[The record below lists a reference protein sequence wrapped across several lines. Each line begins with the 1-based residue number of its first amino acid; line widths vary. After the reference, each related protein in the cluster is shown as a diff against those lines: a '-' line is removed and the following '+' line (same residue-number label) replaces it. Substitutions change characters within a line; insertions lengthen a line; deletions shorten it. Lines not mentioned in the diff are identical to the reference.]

1 MEIQGSKTERNLMT
15 AFAGESQ
22 ARNRYTFFAAKAKKE
37 GYVQISRI
45 FTETAAQE
53 GAHAKALFR
62 MLKGGSV
69 EITASF
75 PAGVITDTATNLKES
90 AGSENFEW
98 SEMYP
103 AFAVTAREE
112 GFERI
117 AGLFD
122 AIAVAEKMHEERYL
136 ALAKNIDDGSVF
148 KKEEPVVWVCTKCGY
163 VHEGVEA
170 LKNCPACS
178 HPQSHFEIM
187 AKNW

>member
-1 MEIQGSKTERNLMT
+1 MEIQGSETEKNLMR

-45 FTETAAQE
+45 FTETATQE

-62 MLKGGSV
+62 QLKGGSV

-75 PAGVITDTATNLKES
+75 PAGIIADTITNLKES
-90 AGSENFEW
+90 AGGERFEW
-98 SEMYP
+98 NEMYP

-112 GFERI
+112 GFDRV
-117 AGLFD
+117 ADLFE

-136 ALAKNIDDGSVF
+136 ALAKNIENGSVF
-148 KKEEPVVWVCTKCGY
+148 KKDEVITWVCTKCGY

-170 LKNCPACS
+170 LKICPACS
-178 HPQSHFEIM
+178 HPQSHFEVF
-187 AKNW
+187 AHNW

>member
-1 MEIQGSKTERNLMT
+1 MEIEGSKTEKNLMT

-45 FTETAAQE
+45 FTETATQE

-75 PAGVITDTATNLKES
+75 PAGVIADTVTNLKES
-90 AGSENFEW
+90 AAGEKFEW
-98 SEMYP
+98 NEMYP
-103 AFAVTAREE
+103 SFAVTAREE
-112 GFERI
+112 GFDRI
-117 AGLFD
+117 ADLFE
-122 AIAVAEKMHEERYL
+122 AIAVAEKMHGDRYSE
-136 ALAKNIDDGSVF
+136 LAKNIDNGRVF
-148 KKEEPVVWVCTKCGY
+148 KKEEPVVWVCAKCGY
-163 VHEGVEA
+163 IHEGVEA
-170 LKNCPACS
+170 LKICPACS
-178 HPQSHFEIM
+178 HPQAHFEVM